1 MDNKWDYTR
10 FIQSKWVPF
19 LLWILFIWVFY
30 AIYFLW
36 WNKILTPIISANVND
51 FIKKFWNF
59 IPALYWIIL
68 TIILYLLIFIKW
80 VIRLNFWI
88 VNLLLI
94 WVVFWFNL
102 YFWIQ
107 LYFFEP
113 RYTEV
118 AIYIIDSFSKAMIW
132 ASAFVLVISI
142 IFIFI
147 KRKKV

>member
-1 MDNKWDYTR
+1 MSKDWENSR
-10 FIQSKWVPF
+10 FIKSNFIP
-19 LLWILFIWVFY
+19 LILWIVFIWVFY
-30 AIYFLW
+30 AIYFSFGKW
-36 WNKILTPIISANVND
+36 WSPEILSGSVAD
-51 FIKKFWNF
+51 FAKKYWVF
-59 IPALYWIIL
+59 IPALYWILL

-88 VNLLLI
+88 VNFLLI
-94 WVVFWFNL
+94 LLIYWFNL

-118 AIYIIDSFSKAMIW
+118 AIYIIDSFSKPMIW
-132 ASAFVLVISI
+132 ASAFVLFLSI